1 MVQSVYTHQ
10 VIEEGGSQNKSKTV
24 TVTPFHLHKKG
35 NVGRHR
41 GIYYKVTRTTA
52 LLLHNTHHPKETRD
66 LNASQVILIV
76 AL

>member
-1 MVQSVYTHQ
+1 MVQSVYIHQ
-10 VIEEGGSQNKSKTV
+10 VVIEEGGSQNKSKTV

-41 GIYYKVTRTTA
+41 GITKLQEQLPFSYTTPTIQKR
-52 LLLHNTHHPKETRD
+52 HGD
-66 LNASQVILIV
+66 LNASQEILIV